1 VANRLHIF
9 ISVGPDLETEREVVG
24 QAIASVPIS
33 LGWEIR
39 YTPTRGERTDPTTE
53 AVETCDFYALLLGA
67 DISAPMGCEFHTALR
82 TGKRMVAF
90 LREGPRTAAA
100 RIFVRQ
106 SRVAWRRF
114 SSEEGLRPLLQK
126 SIIGQILEY
135 PEAYHITVGDWEKL
149 SALHAELDEE
159 ALRGTEEAARW
170 HGGAGRDAI
179 IVSPEGDL
187 PSEGVPIEGP
197 VDSS

>member
-24 QAIASVPIS
+24 QAIASLPIS

-39 YTPTRGERTDPTTE
+39 YTPLRGEWSDPTTE

-67 DISAPMGCEFHTALR
+67 DISAPMGSEFHMALR
-82 TGKRMVAF
+82 TGKRVVAF
-90 LREGPRTAAA
+90 LKEGPRTAAA
-100 RIFVRQ
+100 RVFVKQ

-114 SSEEGLRPLLQK
+114 SNEESLRPLLQK
-126 SIIGQILEY
+126 SVVDQILEY
-135 PEAYHITVGDWEKL
+135 PEAYRTTVADWETL
-149 SALHAELDEE
+149 SALPAELDEQTS
-159 ALRGTEEAARW
+159 RGKEEATPW

-179 IVSPEGDL
+179 VVSPQRDL
-187 PSEGVPIEGP
+187 PSEGVPIEGQH
-197 VDSS
+197 DSS